1 MNKYVFELIDIV
13 QKGNKD
19 KIIDLLIIFQNQIKS
34 YSKKARSEDV
44 EQDLYV
50 FLIHLIYTISL
61 DKMRSIDDKTLMSYI
76 SRSIKFYFY
85 KCFKKQYILS
95 NNELTFINE
104 INYENMTNCIS
115 EDKTFSDLEFISLLK
130 DLTDKEQNVII
141 QKYKY
146 GFSTSE
152 IAKKNNVSVQ
162 AVYKLEKN
170 ALKKTKKI
178 TISIIYIC
186 YKNKRLSIILFIIE
200 SPLFL

>member
-1 MNKYVFELIDIV
+1 
-13 QKGNKD
+13 
-19 KIIDLLIIFQNQIKS
+19 
-34 YSKKARSEDV
+34 
-44 EQDLYV
+44 
-50 FLIHLIYTISL
+50 
-61 DKMRSIDDKTLMSYI
+61 MRSIDDKTLMSYI

-104 INYENMTNCIS
+104 INYENMTCIS

-152 IAKKNNVSVQ
+152 IAKKSNVSVQ

-170 ALKKTKKI
+170 ALKKLKK
-178 TISIIYIC
+178 
-186 YKNKRLSIILFIIE
+186 LL
-200 SPLFL
+200 

>member
-1 MNKYVFELIDIV
+1 MDKYIFELIDIV

-19 KIIDLLIIFQNQIKS
+19 KVINLLIIFQNQIKS
-34 YSKKARSEDV
+34 YSKKAHSEDI

-104 INYENMTNCIS
+104 INYENMTCIS

-130 DLTDKEQNVII
+130 DLTDKKQNVII

-152 IAKKNNVSVQ
+152 IAKKSNVSVQ

-170 ALKKTKKI
+170 ALKKLKK
-178 TISIIYIC
+178 
-186 YKNKRLSIILFIIE
+186 LL
-200 SPLFL
+200 

>member
-130 DLTDKEQNVII
+130 DLTYKEQNVII

-170 ALKKTKKI
+170 ALKKLKK
-178 TISIIYIC
+178 
-186 YKNKRLSIILFIIE
+186 LLFQ
-200 SPLFL
+200 